1 MIDRQLQAAC
11 NSLQV
16 LSGAFCGDSV
26 VVDSYVATVTA
37 ANAAATLT
45 ATSADG
51 PVDSSADSSADAP
64 VAAINEQT

>member
-1 MIDRQLQAAC
+1 MIDRKLQAAC

-37 ANAAATLT
+37 AAAAANAVATLT
-45 ATSADG
+45 ATF
-51 PVDSSADSSADAP
+51 ADAP